1 MSIFIIC
8 DKIDMSLEKRQEIYM
23 NQNSKNNFIMQA
35 GILAAAGIIVRI
47 IGILYRS
54 PLVVI
59 IGDEGNGYYNSA
71 YNFYT
76 IILLVSSYSIPS
88 AISKVIAARLGLGEY
103 KNAHKLFHGSLIY
116 VFIVGILGSAACFIF
131 AQQMVGHNSAM
142 VLRVFAPTIFFSGFL
157 GCLRGYFQ
165 AHHSMVETS
174 ASQIIEQILN
184 AVVSISAAY
193 LLMSYVSN
201 QNQTTQAIYGAIG
214 SAIGT
219 GSGVVIA
226 LIFMFILY
234 MRSRSRFMKDIS
246 SDTNQEIL
254 TGKQVAKIL
263 VSMVTPFVLSTFI
276 YNLSTASNQKIYQT
290 ITQVYQ
296 GMDEVASAT
305 GYGLFAGKSMQIIN
319 IPVAI
324 ATAMS
329 AALMPVISSTFERGE
344 IDSTKDKMA
353 SAIRVTMLL
362 AIPSAVGLFVLSHPV
377 TMLLYNQRASVNIVS
392 SLIKVLAIAVVL
404 YCLSTLSN
412 GMLQGTGYV
421 NRPVIHAAVALVI
434 QAALLIFLLFNT
446 SLGLYS
452 LCIANVTYSLLMC
465 IMNGLSMKHKLGYV
479 QEVKHTFFLPFVSA
493 ILMGI
498 VSWAVNYLGRYL
510 YLSSHKELSWIA
522 NAVILVVDL
531 IISIIIYLILLVKLK
546 AVDENSLLELP
557 KGRTLLRVCKKFKLL

>member
-1 MSIFIIC
+1 
-8 DKIDMSLEKRQEIYM
+8 M
-23 NQNSKNNFIMQA
+23 NQKPKNNFIVQA

-54 PLVVI
+54 PLVAI

-103 KNAHKLFHGSLIY
+103 KNAHKLFHGSLVY
-116 VFIVGILGSAACFIF
+116 VFIVGILGSAVCFIF
-131 AQQMVGHNSAM
+131 AQSMVGHNSAM

-165 AHHSMVETS
+165 AHRSMVETS
-174 ASQIIEQILN
+174 FSQIIEQILN
-184 AVVSISAAY
+184 AIVSISAAY
-193 LLMSYVSN
+193 LLMSTVAN
-201 QNQTTQAIYGAIG
+201 QSETTQAIYGAIG

-219 GSGVVIA
+219 GSGVIIA

-234 MRSRSRFMKDIS
+234 MRSRKQFMSDID
-246 SDTNQEIL
+246 SDKNQDTLSGI
-254 TGKQVAKIL
+254 QVAKIL

-276 YNLSTASNQKIYQT
+276 YNLSTASNQKLYQT

-296 GMDEVASAT
+296 GMDEVTSTT
-305 GYGLFAGKSMQIIN
+305 GYGLFAGKGMQIIN

-329 AALMPVISSTFERGE
+329 AALMPVISATYERGE
-344 IDSTKDKMA
+344 LEATKEKMA

-362 AIPSAVGLFVLSHPV
+362 AIPSAVGLFVLSNPV
-377 TMLLYNQRASVNIVS
+377 TMLLYNQKASVNIVS
-392 SLIKVLAIAVVL
+392 SLIKVLAIAVIF

-421 NRPVIHAAVALVI
+421 NRPVIHAAVALII
-434 QAALLIFLLFNT
+434 QAILLVALLFKTN
-446 SLGLYS
+446 LGLYA
-452 LCIANVTYSLLMC
+452 LCLANVTYSLLMC
-465 IMNGLSMKHKLGYV
+465 IMNGLSMRHKLGYI
-479 QEVKHTFFLPFVSA
+479 QEVKHTFVLPAISA
-493 ILMGI
+493 LIMGLFSWVINYAGRYIYMASHATLSWFSNAIILVIDLI
-498 VSWAVNYLGRYL
+498 VSVL
-510 YLSSHKELSWIA
+510 
-522 NAVILVVDL
+522 
-531 IISIIIYLILLVKLK
+531 IYLMLLVKLK
-546 AVDENSLLELP
+546 AVDEQALLELP
-557 KGRTLLRVCKKFKLL
+557 KGRLLLRVCKKIKLL

>member
-1 MSIFIIC
+1 
-8 DKIDMSLEKRQEIYM
+8 M
-23 NQNSKNNFIMQA
+23 NQKNKNNFIMQA
-35 GILAAAGIIVRI
+35 GILATAGIIVRI

-54 PLVVI
+54 PLVAI

-103 KNAHKLFHGSLIY
+103 KNAHKLFYGSLVY
-116 VFIVGILGSAACFIF
+116 VFIVGILGSAVCFIF
-131 AQQMVGHNSAM
+131 AESMVGHNSAM

-165 AHHSMVETS
+165 AHRSMVETS
-174 ASQIIEQILN
+174 FSQIIEQILN
-184 AVVSISAAY
+184 AIVSISAAY
-193 LLMSYVSN
+193 LLMSSVAS
-201 QNQTTQAIYGAIG
+201 QSQTTQAIYGAIG

-219 GSGVVIA
+219 GSGVIIA
-226 LIFMFILY
+226 LLFMLVLY
-234 MRSRSRFMKDIS
+234 MRSRKHFVEDIA
-246 SDTNQEIL
+246 SDEHDNLLSNRQI
-254 TGKQVAKIL
+254 AKIL

-296 GMDEVASAT
+296 GMDEVMSTT
-305 GYGLFAGKSMQIIN
+305 GYGLFAGKGMQIIN

-329 AALMPVISSTFERGE
+329 AALMPVISASFERGDVE
-344 IDSTKDKMA
+344 ATKEKMA

-377 TMLLYNQRASVNIVS
+377 TMLLYNQKASVNTVS
-392 SLIKVLAIAVVL
+392 SLIKVLAIAVIL

-421 NRPVIHAAVALVI
+421 NRPVIHAAIALLI
-434 QAALLIFLLFNT
+434 QAILLIFLLFKTN
-446 SLGLYS
+446 LGLFS
-452 LCIANVTYSLLMC
+452 LCIANVTYSFLMC
-465 IMNGLSMKHKLGYV
+465 VMNGASLKNKLNYS
-479 QEVKHTFFLPFVSA
+479 QEVKHTFILPAIAA
-493 ILMGI
+493 ILMGV
-498 VSWAVNYLGRYL
+498 VSWLINYCGRHIYT
-510 YLSSHKELSWIA
+510 SSHNELSWLA
-522 NAVILVVDL
+522 NAIILFIDLAISVIVYLLLL
-531 IISIIIYLILLVKLK
+531 IKLK
-546 AVDENSLLELP
+546 AVDETSLLELP
-557 KGRTLLRVCKKFKLL
+557 KGRLLLKVCKKIKLL